1 MKVDTYLMFKSFS
14 VTYYY
19 SILFGWMPIRIP
31 KNENEKVFLL
41 SKTKNNDFLREEL
54 IHPTNYLCIL

>member
-14 VTYYY
+14 VPYYY

-31 KNENEKVFLL
+31 KNENDKV
-41 SKTKNNDFLREEL
+41 
-54 IHPTNYLCIL
+54 ILVIRSVL